1 VSYFSNKID
10 DKIIELLKGGGVGL
24 LPTDTIYGLS
34 ALALNEKAVGRVHE
48 LKQRDDGKPL
58 VVLIDNIGQLAQM
71 GLSLIHAELVKEYWP
86 GPLSLEFDATAA
98 PSWLHRGKFYFAV
111 RMPDNNALKSLL
123 KNIGPI
129 VSSSANIQGHPPAK
143 SVEEAKKYFGE
154 KLNFYVDVGKIS
166 GQPSTLAK
174 IENGKIE
181 IIRQGAYE
189 FN

>member
-1 VSYFSNKID
+1 VSYISNKID

-58 VVLIDNIGQLAQM
+58 VVLIGELKQLSEL
-71 GLSLIHAELVKEYWP
+71 GLPLAHAELVKDHWP
-86 GPLSLEFDATAA
+86 APLSMIFESSNI
-98 PSWLHRGKFYFAV
+98 PEWLHKKTRSLAV
-111 RMPDNNALKSLL
+111 RLPKHNDLIELIK
-123 KNIGPI
+123 KVGPV
-129 VSSSANIQGHPPAK
+129 VSTSVNPQSMKPATSA
-143 SVEEAKKYFGE
+143 EEAKKYFGNR
-154 KLNFYVDVGKIS
+154 LDFYVDAGKIN